1 MSPSAC
7 WPLAKSKQDE
17 LQPKETTLTSSTR
30 LTRRA
35 ALWAAA
41 TVALGIFGAAQAQE
55 TYPSKPITIVIP
67 SAAGTGQD
75 AVARLIGQ
83 ELTKAWNQPVIVDN
97 KPGAGTTIGTRF
109 VARAPKDGYTA
120 LLTFTAHVQNATFFP
135 QRGYDPVKDFAGVSK
150 VAVSTTVLVVSPDFP
165 GRTVKEVV
173 AYIKANPGKIF
184 YGTYGAGTTGHIYGE
199 LFKREAGLDMQPV
212 HYKGGAPL
220 ATDLVG
226 GQVKVGLIAVGSA
239 LPLLRSGRLIP
250 VAVAGSQRSKLLPN
264 VPTLGDAG
272 YKGFDLD
279 AWMAL
284 LVPAGTPRDRV
295 HALSAEVGRILKM
308 PQVAQKIEELAFDPS
323 GGTPEE
329 MDRLL
334 AEDLTRWTGLIT
346 QFDIKPE

>member
-1 MSPSAC
+1 M
-7 WPLAKSKQDE
+7 
-17 LQPKETTLTSSTR
+17 
-30 LTRRA
+30 
-35 ALWAAA
+35 ALLAAA
-41 TVALGIFGAAQAQE
+41 IAFGICGAARAQDV
-55 TYPSKPITIVIP
+55 YPAKAITIVIP

-109 VARAPKDGYTA
+109 VAQAPKDGHTA
-120 LLTFTAHVQNATFFP
+120 LLTFTAHVQNASFFP
-135 QRGYDPVKDFAGVSK
+135 QRGYDPVKDFSGVSK
-150 VAVSTTVLVVSPDFP
+150 VAVSTTLLVISPDFP

-173 AYIKANPGKIF
+173 AHIKANPGKIF

-220 ATDLVG
+220 ANDLVG
-226 GQVKVGLIAVGSA
+226 GQVKIGLIAAGSA

-264 VPTLGDAG
+264 VPTLGESG

-295 HALSAEVGRILKM
+295 NALSGEVGRILKM
-308 PQVAQKIEELAFDPS
+308 PQIAQKIQELAFDTA

-334 AEDLTRWTGLIT
+334 AEDIAKWLRLIT